1 MNRSTED
8 SSGVWDAIAKSFDE
22 TRKKPWKNCVDFI
35 EKLPENSVVSDIGC
49 GNGRHLIYCAEH
61 CSKAIGVDFSINLL
75 EIARKKMS
83 KKRNVELVQANAVYL
98 PFKDDSIDHILFIAT
113 LHNIKDRGNRV
124 KSLSEIKRVLKPNGT
139 ALISVWSRWQERF
152 LLHFL
157 KRMFSLKKEKEE
169 EFGDIT
175 IMWKGDMLN
184 LPRFYHL
191 YSKGEFAS
199 DLKKAGLKI
208 KKIYSIKI
216 ASKKLKDNHFA
227 IVEKVN

>member
-22 TRKKPWKNCVDFI
+22 TRKKPWKECIEFI
-35 EKLPENSVVSDIGC
+35 EKLPRESTVADVGC
-49 GNGRHLIYCAEH
+49 GNGRHLIYCAE
-61 CSKAIGVDFSINLL
+61 CFSKAIGVDFSINLL
-75 EIARKKMS
+75 KIARKKMS
-83 KKRNVELVQANAVYL
+83 EKRNVELVQANAVYL

-113 LHNIKDRGNRV
+113 LHNIKGRGNRV

-157 KRMFSLKKEKEE
+157 KKVLSPKKKE